1 MKISNKMLTLSSIG
15 ILLILFVR
23 GIYNSINMFGDAEY
37 GFGYILGQAIGGTLA
52 WFSIIAF
59 IASLIFLVI
68 GIVKTIKK
76 TGSRKLFITSAVSFG
91 ISVASIAILTG
102 ISFVTGNIEIE
113 HEKIAEQKK
122 KDDEYLMAA
131 ANFYN
136 DIDSFEMFSTLVLSG
151 YSNTWSEAIKN
162 RKDFNVELV
171 SKKMES
177 ETLVKHGD
185 LLHTEMGQRLKLVS
199 EASKEHPKEYK
210 EVYEEYKKI
219 YSIITALNE
228 QMASPTGSLIS
239 FNQNVNALI
248 QEYKKAQ
255 GSIKVAITDEIKSKS
270 EQIEESRT
278 KKANETKVNKI

>member
-1 MKISNKMLTLSSIG
+1 MKISNKMLILSGIG
-15 ILLILFVR
+15 ILIILFVR

-37 GFGYILGQAIGGTLA
+37 GLGYILGQAVGGTLA
-52 WFSIIAF
+52 WFSIIVF
-59 IASLIFLVI
+59 VASLIFLII
-68 GIVKTIKK
+68 GIVKKIKK
-76 TGSRKLFITSAVSFG
+76 TESRKLFIKSAVSFAT
-91 ISVASIAILTG
+91 SVAAITILTG
-102 ISFVTGNIEIE
+102 ISFAVGSIERE
-113 HEKIAEQKK
+113 HQEAAEQRK
-122 KDDEYLMAA
+122 KDNEYLMAA

-151 YSNTWSEAIKN
+151 YSTTWSEAITN

-171 SKKMES
+171 SKKVES
-177 ETLVKHGD
+177 EPMIKHAD
-185 LLHTEMGQRLKLVS
+185 LLHTEMGQQLKLVS

-210 EVYEEYKKI
+210 EVYEEYKRI